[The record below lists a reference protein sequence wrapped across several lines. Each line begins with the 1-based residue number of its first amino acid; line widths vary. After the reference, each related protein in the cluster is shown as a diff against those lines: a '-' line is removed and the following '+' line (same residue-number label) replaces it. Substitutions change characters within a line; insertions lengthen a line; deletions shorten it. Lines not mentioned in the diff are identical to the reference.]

1 MKTTYVGYDP
11 INELQ
16 TKIMCFVD
24 EWVREEKTP
33 VPHKEILNGMEK
45 AGVKTFTTVN
55 ALQVLLK
62 KGYLR
67 RAEIIS
73 NKSFYVMLRKV

>member
-1 MKTTYVGYDP
+1 MTTYSNLYE

-16 TKIMCFVD
+16 TKIMRFVG
-24 EWVREEKTP
+24 EWVRKEKTP
-33 VPHKEILNGMEK
+33 VPHKEILEGMEK
-45 AGVKTFTTVN
+45 AGVKTYTTVN
-55 ALQVLLK
+55 AIGVLLQ

-67 RAEIIS
+67 RAVIVS